1 VFAFIDESR
10 RERLRRAVTADAELR
25 RVAAGAGAL
34 ALALGETLREIFE
47 ADLLGKLCFTREKD
61 YMRERLGLPPRTGYQ
76 MLRLAKETRGKD
88 LLRRAV
94 LCGAITPNKALAIA
108 RVCSPEM
115 ESAWVGLAMEV
126 PLAEL
131 VKRVKDF
138 GGEPV
143 PDETPGG
150 RMFVPMTAEERAI
163 YEEAVALAQELL
175 GPGTPRWVARE
186 TIAWEWLGEHG
197 SVLLAEAE
205 EAEKPGEPPPALSPR
220 DLALW
225 TKAREDVERELR
237 VLEEASKLVIE
248 GPDPFCKEPEALD
261 ARARRLARTRERLSE
276 PLGAM
281 LRAFRDARYWKDLGY
296 DDFEEYARDRLGL
309 SARTVRER
317 IWLTRMLETRPEVRA
332 ALRIGKI
339 SYAKALAL
347 VKVLAPRDPEAPEK
361 VESAAAQ
368 PTEKVQREAEAEEER
383 QDRALGR
390 LRIWGPAQ
398 AMESIRE
405 SIESARAV
413 LSDPGGSGNGGEA
426 GAVSEGRALAT
437 TGACFIEVWKDEK
450 KRRRPRPRARRAV
463 LARKD
468 GLCGV
473 PGCTMRAVHAH
484 HIVFRSHQG
493 SDAVTNLLATCW
505 YHHVLIHARLIRVW
519 GLAGERLVF
528 EFLSATDRKKVVE
541 RWETRGNDDTRRV
554 GPEAEAR
561 PGGRSAES
569 GPAGAAAKDVLAGR
583 SGAPTE
589 GVPAEG
595 VPAGRPPAAEGV
607 ACARSPE
614 AMVGRHRRGG
624 IRHPGV

>member
-1 VFAFIDESR
+1 VIAFIDESR
-10 RERLRRAVTADAELR
+10 RERLRRAVIADAELR
-25 RVAAGAGAL
+25 RVAAGDGAL
-34 ALALGETLREIFE
+34 ALALGETLRELFE

-61 YMRERLGLPPRTGYQ
+61 YMRERLGLPPRSGYQ
-76 MLRLAKETRGKD
+76 FLRLAKETRGKD

-108 RVCSPEM
+108 RVCSIEM

-143 PDETPGG
+143 PDEAPGG

-197 SVLLAEAE
+197 NLLLAETG
-205 EAEKPGEPPPALSPR
+205 EASASGEPPPAPTPR

-237 VLEEASKLVIE
+237 ILEEASKLVIE
-248 GPDPFCKEPEALD
+248 GPDPFCREPEALD

-276 PLGAM
+276 PLGAL
-281 LRAFRDARYWKDLGY
+281 LRAFRDGRYWSDLGY

-309 SARTVRER
+309 SGRTVRER
-317 IWLTRMLETRPEVRA
+317 IWLAKMLETRPEVRA
-332 ALRIGKI
+332 ALRIGRI

-347 VKVLAPRDPEAPEK
+347 VKVVASGDPEGPEK
-361 VESAAAQ
+361 VETAVAQ
-368 PTEKVQREAEAEEER
+368 PTEKVERQAEAEEDR
-383 QDRALGR
+383 RDRALGL

-413 LSDPGGSGNGGEA
+413 LSDLERAGADLERAGADLERAGADLERAGADLERAGADPGEA
-426 GAVSEGRALAT
+426 GAAPGEAGAAPGGPREGGEARAVPEGRALAA
-437 TGACFIEVWKDEK
+437 TGARFLEVWKDEK
-450 KRRRPRPRARRAV
+450 KRRRPTPRARRAV

-473 PGCTMRAVHAH
+473 PGCTMRAVHTH
-484 HIVFRSHQG
+484 HIIFRSHQG

-505 YHHVLIHARLIRVW
+505 YHHVLIHAKLIRVW
-519 GLAGERLVF
+519 GLAGKRLVF
-528 EFLSATDRKKVVE
+528 EFLSAKDRQKVVE
-541 RWETRGNDDTRRV
+541 RWETRGADDTRRF
-554 GPEAEAR
+554 GPEAEA
-561 PGGRSAES
+561 A
-569 GPAGAAAKDVLAGR
+569 PAGAAAA
-583 SGAPTE
+583 TE
-589 GVPAEG
+589 AVGCAE
-595 VPAGRPPAAEGV
+595 
-607 ACARSPE
+607 
-614 AMVGRHRRGG
+614 
-624 IRHPGV
+624 

>member
-1 VFAFIDESR
+1 VIAFIDESR
-10 RERLRRAVTADAELR
+10 RERLRRAVIADAELR

-76 MLRLAKETRGKD
+76 FLRLAKETRGKD

-108 RVCSPEM
+108 RVCSIEM

-126 PLAEL
+126 PLDEL

-143 PDETPGG
+143 PDEAPGG
-150 RMFVPMTAEERAI
+150 RMFVPMTGEERAI

-197 SVLLAEAE
+197 NLLLAETE
-205 EAEKPGEPPPALSPR
+205 EAEKPGEPPPAPTPR

-237 VLEEASKLVIE
+237 ILEEASKLVIE

-281 LRAFRDARYWKDLGY
+281 LRAFRDGRYWSDLGY

-309 SARTVRER
+309 SGRTVRER
-317 IWLTRMLETRPEVRA
+317 IWLSKMLETRPEVRA
-332 ALRIGKI
+332 ALRIGRI

-347 VKVLAPRDPEAPEK
+347 VKVVAPGDPEGPEK
-361 VESAAAQ
+361 VETAVAQ
-368 PTEKVQREAEAEEER
+368 PTEKVEREAEAEEDR
-383 QDRALGR
+383 RDRALGL
-390 LRIWGPAQ
+390 LRIWGPEQ

-405 SIESARAV
+405 SIESAQAV
-413 LSDPGGSGNGGEA
+413 LSDPGRAGADPGSAGAEPRGAGEGGEA
-426 GAVSEGRALAT
+426 CVVREGRALAA
-437 TGACFIEVWKDEK
+437 TGARFLEVWKDEK
-450 KRRRPRPRARRAV
+450 KRRRPMPRARRAV

-473 PGCTMRAVHAH
+473 PGCTMRALHLH
-484 HIVFRSHQG
+484 HIIFRSHQG

-505 YHHVLIHARLIRVW
+505 YHHVLIHAKLIRVW
-519 GLAGERLVF
+519 GLAGKRLVF
-528 EFLSATDRKKVVE
+528 EFLSAKDRTEVVE

-554 GPEAEAR
+554 EPEE
-561 PGGRSAES
+561 E
-569 GPAGAAAKDVLAGR
+569 LA
-583 SGAPTE
+583 P
-589 GVPAEG
+589 EG
-595 VPAGRPPAAEGV
+595 VPAGRTGVPGGGATVTEAVRCAE
-607 ACARSPE
+607 
-614 AMVGRHRRGG
+614 
-624 IRHPGV
+624 